1 MGVHTRSSASSSPVK
16 LEVPTKVALPYAEGE
31 PYSTFILP
39 SNTSSDARFVLLQH
53 PRDGARRR
61 FYFCPS
67 KGIYEVTKISA
78 NMHDLRSILFT
89 PDRDVTTLQAGKV
102 EDELH
107 ETTIIEKEVA
117 SSGIA
122 STAENSPCQGYVNKT
137 AEIFVATP
145 FDPVFILLPLL
156 DQSATSSR
164 IQPGDGLFRPF
175 DDILDEH
182 QGDDRHLRH
191 VLNNPTF
198 RPTLLTAMSHVCD
211 TVDAGDEHMYRL
223 SMLKLYNFIFSK
235 ARKAVE
241 NGLPASMEERF
252 VTRSL
257 EVPMLGVKRV
267 ESGVS
272 CSTKETDA
280 AVERLVPDMSE
291 SQSSI
296 ASLSTSASI
305 SEISS
310 ISSATSIGTVD
321 HAPSEGLRYLQ
332 RLRTAMSF
340 ITTSYLNPI
349 LSTKLAEMSRDGKAL
364 PDFAPLDEHLQH
376 VAKLRAE
383 ALATRSLSDFS
394 KKRNFDEDGEAAEER
409 ADKKRKQEEDDK
421 KKKSQESRGVR
432 DLKKVNVSGM
442 KKMSDFFAKK
452 GPTATSKA

>member
-1 MGVHTRSSASSSPVK
+1 MGVTTRSSASSSPVK
-16 LEVPTKVALPYAEGE
+16 SKVPTKVALPYAEGE

-39 SNTSSDARFVLLQH
+39 TNTSSEARFVLLQH
-53 PRDGARRR
+53 PRDGAQRR

-67 KGIYEVTKISA
+67 KGIYEIAKISA
-78 NMHDLRSILFT
+78 NTHDLRSILFT
-89 PDRDVTTLQAGKV
+89 PDRDLIALQAGKV

-107 ETTIIEKEVA
+107 EITIIEKEAA

-122 STAENSPCQGYVNKT
+122 LTAEINPSNGYVNKT

-156 DQSATSSR
+156 DQSATTSR
-164 IQPGDGLFRPF
+164 TQPGGGLFRPF

-182 QGDDRHLRH
+182 PEDDGHLRH
-191 VLNNPTF
+191 VLNNPMF
-198 RPTLLTAMSHVCD
+198 RPTLLTAMSYVCD

-223 SMLKLYNFIFSK
+223 SMLKLCNYIFSK

-272 CSTKETDA
+272 CSTEETDA
-280 AVERLVPDMSE
+280 AVERPIPGTSE

-296 ASLSTSASI
+296 APLSTSVSI

-310 ISSATSIGTVD
+310 ISSATSIGIVD
-321 HAPSEGLRYLQ
+321 HAPSEGLRHLQ

-340 ITTSYLNPI
+340 ITASYLNPV
-349 LSTKLAEMSRDGKAL
+349 LSTKLAELSRDSKAL
-364 PDFAPLDEHLQH
+364 PDLAPLDEHLQH
-376 VAKLRAE
+376 LAKLRAE

-394 KKRNFDEDGEAAEER
+394 RKRNLDEDDEAAEDR
-409 ADKKRKQEEDDK
+409 AEKKRKQEEEDK
-421 KKKSQESRGVR
+421 KKRSQESRGVR

-442 KKMSDFFAKK
+442 KKMNDFFAKK

>member
-16 LEVPTKVALPYAEGE
+16 LKIPTKAALPCAEGE

-67 KGIYEVTKISA
+67 KGIYEITKINA
-78 NMHDLRSILFT
+78 NIRDLRSILFT
-89 PDRDVTTLQAGKV
+89 PDRDVTTLQAGKI

-107 ETTIIEKEVA
+107 ESTIIGMEA
-117 SSGIA
+117 GSSGI
-122 STAENSPCQGYVNKT
+122 SSIAENRPCKGYVNKT

-156 DQSATSSR
+156 DQSATTSR
-164 IQPGDGLFRPF
+164 TQPGDGFFRPF

-191 VLNNPTF
+191 VLNDPTF

-211 TVDAGDEHMYRL
+211 TVNAGDEDMYRL
-223 SMLKLYNFIFSK
+223 NMLKLYSYILSK

-272 CSTKETDA
+272 CSTEETDA

-310 ISSATSIGTVD
+310 ISSATSIGIVD
-321 HAPSEGLRYLQ
+321 HAPSEVLCHLQ

-349 LSTKLAEMSRDGKAL
+349 LSTKLAELSCDSKAL

-376 VAKLRAE
+376 LAKLRAE
-383 ALATRSLSDFS
+383 ALATRPLSDFS
-394 KKRNFDEDGEAAEER
+394 RKRNLGEDDEAAGDR
-409 ADKKRKQEEDDK
+409 AEKKRKQEEDDK
-421 KKKSQESRGVR
+421 KKRSQESRGVR